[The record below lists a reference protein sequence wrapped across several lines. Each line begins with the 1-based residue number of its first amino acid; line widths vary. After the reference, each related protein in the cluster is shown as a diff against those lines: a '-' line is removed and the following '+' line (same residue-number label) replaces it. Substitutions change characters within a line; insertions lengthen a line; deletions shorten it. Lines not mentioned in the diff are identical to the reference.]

1 MHTYEVLVTRVID
14 GDSIV
19 GELST
24 HIMDVEIKLPD
35 VYFRL
40 LGIDTP
46 EIRGEGKEAGFA
58 ARDYLRSMLEG
69 QTVVISSEEK
79 DKYGRQLAVVYF
91 NGVNINQ
98 LMIDKGYAKPYMV

>member
-1 MHTYEVLVTRVID
+1 MHKYNVLVTRVID

-19 GELST
+19 GEVKT
-24 HIMDVEIKLPD
+24 HIMDVQIILPD

-58 ARDYLRSMLEG
+58 ARDYLTSLIEG
-69 QTVVISSEEK
+69 QNVVIESDEK
-79 DKYGRQLAVVYF
+79 DKYGRQLATVYYR
-91 NGVNINQ
+91 GININRH
-98 LMIDKGYAKPYMV
+98 MIDEGFAVPYED